1 MKAIQV
7 GTPGGPERLVL
18 TEIER
23 PSPGPDE
30 VLVRLEAIG
39 VNFIDVYH
47 RTGLYKMPLP
57 FTPGMEGAGTVES
70 LGDRVTEWQP
80 GQRVA
85 WAMTAGAYAEYA
97 TVPASKLVRVPE
109 GVDTR
114 TAAALMLQGMTA
126 HYLTRST
133 YPLNSSHTALIHAAA
148 GGAGLLTVQLAKR
161 HGARVFGTVSTE
173 AKAQLARDAGA
184 DEVILYTEQDFEA
197 EAKRL
202 TGGRGVDV
210 VYDSVGA
217 TTFEKSLNSLRPR
230 GTLVLFGQSSG
241 PVPPFDAGILNQKG
255 SLYLTRPSLGHYV
268 LTREELVWRSDE
280 LFTAILD
287 GSLKVRVDRTHP
299 LAEAAQAHRDLES
312 RKTTG
317 KLLLIP

>member
-1 MKAIQV
+1 
-7 GTPGGPERLVL
+7 
-18 TEIER
+18 
-23 PSPGPDE
+23 
-30 VLVRLEAIG
+30 
-39 VNFIDVYH
+39 
-47 RTGLYKMPLP
+47 
-57 FTPGMEGAGTVES
+57 MEGAGTVES
-70 LGDRVTEWQP
+70 IGDRVIEWQP
-80 GQRVA
+80 GERVA

-97 TVPASKLVRVPE
+97 KVPASKLVRVPE

-133 YPLNSSHTALIHAAA
+133 FPLNSSHTALIHAAA

-173 AKAQLARDAGA
+173 AKAELARDAGA
-184 DEVILYTEQDFEA
+184 DEVILYTQQDFEA
-197 EAKRL
+197 ETKRL
-202 TGGRGVDV
+202 TGERGVDV

-217 TTFEKSLNSLRPR
+217 TTFDKSLNSLRPR

-268 LTREELVWRSDE
+268 LTREELLWRSDE

-287 GSLKVRVDRTHP
+287 GSLKVRIDRTYP
-299 LAEAAQAHRDLES
+299 LADAAQAHQDLES

>member
-7 GTPGGPERLVL
+7 GTPGGPDRLVL
-18 TEIER
+18 TDIER
-23 PSPGPDE
+23 PSPGPDD

-70 LGDRVTEWQP
+70 IGDRVIEWQP
-80 GQRVA
+80 GERVA

-97 TVPASKLVRVPE
+97 KVPASKLVRVPE

-133 YPLNSSHTALIHAAA
+133 FPLNSSHTALIHAAA

-173 AKAQLARDAGA
+173 AKAELARDAGA
-184 DEVILYTEQDFEA
+184 DEVILYTQQDFEA
-197 EAKRL
+197 ETKRL
-202 TGGRGVDV
+202 TGERGVDV

-217 TTFEKSLNSLRPR
+217 TTFDKSLNSLRPR

-268 LTREELVWRSDE
+268 LTREELLWRSDE

-287 GSLKVRVDRTHP
+287 GSLKVRIDRTYP
-299 LAEAAQAHRDLES
+299 LADAAQAHQDLES

>member
-1 MKAIQV
+1 MKAIRV
-7 GTPGGPERLVL
+7 ATPGGPERLVFEE
-18 TEIER
+18 TER
-23 PSPGPDE
+23 PSPGPE
-30 VLVRLEAIG
+30 GVLVRLDAVG

-70 LGDRVTEWQP
+70 VGERVIEWHPGD
-80 GQRVA
+80 RVA
-85 WAMTAGAYAEYA
+85 WAMTPGAYAEYA
-97 TVPASKLVRVPE
+97 TVPAPKLVRVPD

-133 YPLNSSHTALIHAAA
+133 FPLNNTHTALVHAAA
-148 GGAGLLTVQLAKR
+148 GGAGLLTVQLAKL
-161 HGARVFGTVSTE
+161 HGARVIGTVSTE
-173 AKAQLARDAGA
+173 AKAALAREAGA
-184 DEVILYTEQDFEA
+184 DEVILYTQQDFET
-197 EAKRL
+197 EAKRF
-202 TGGRGVDV
+202 TDGRGVDV

-217 TTFEKSLNSLRPR
+217 TTFDKSLSSLRPR

-268 LTREELVWRSDE
+268 LTREELLWRSDE
-280 LFTAILD
+280 LFTAVLN
-287 GSLKVRVDRTHP
+287 GSLKVRIERTYA
-299 LAEAAQAHRDLES
+299 LAEAAQAHRDLEG